1 MLRPPTAFPEA
12 KAIVFPVGRLVV
24 DPERFSDDSLEPMSQ
39 VGMGVTYT
47 RGSLRQPLREQP
59 SQAKREELLEQ
70 YYIPHHQ
77 KLIEAVEESLLA
89 NDHCLIING
98 HSFPIRLLYRHG

>member
-1 MLRPPTAFPEA
+1 MFFRRLSGANEP
-12 KAIVFPVGRLVV
+12 GR
-24 DPERFSDDSLEPMSQ
+24 DGGEPD
-39 VGMGVTYT
+39 T

-98 HSFPIRLLYRHG
+98 HSFPIRLLSRHG

>member
-1 MLRPPTAFPEA
+1 MFFRRLSGANEP
-12 KAIVFPVGRLVV
+12 GR
-24 DPERFSDDSLEPMSQ
+24 DGGEPD
-39 VGMGVTYT
+39 T
-47 RGSLRQPLREQP
+47 RVSLRQPLRDQP